1 MQGGENVIGMIVV
14 LLLKYIRG
22 MGVCMDPVGAA
33 IVSREV

>member
-14 LLLKYIRG
+14 LLKYIRG